1 MTNLTTTK
9 MRQAFHIVIWLTGFL
24 SFTSCTQQHNPY
36 ALLAQADSAMEEYP
50 DSALCILESIEPQ
63 QLNMQADRAY
73 YALLLTQARDKNYIV
88 QTDDSLIRTA
98 VQYYDSIGDVAM
110 QAKAHYYRGSI
121 YRDANLCGEAIQEYL
136 TAIPL
141 AKAAGNQK
149 LLGLIYNHAG
159 YLYYLQDLV
168 EEADSIYQLAE
179 KLAIQRR
186 DTSLWAETL
195 SFQGKI
201 NIKKG
206 ISYYPKAEENLLKAF
221 EMTSAARYKRVQAD
235 ITASLSR
242 LYTRMNQHGKAI
254 LFAKQNIILRDDT
267 THCYRA
273 FSTLGNAYYKAK
285 QYDSATLYINKSLL
299 SGMYDI
305 KANAYMLLAAIARA
319 QGSLDKSLAL
329 TEKHMLYTDS
339 INLSQQSND
348 ILNAEK
354 EIERQQYVRSLSN
367 QYNRHTVLITVS
379 ILSACIIGVVCFLL
393 KKYRRDTHNLKQ
405 KQSYLEQEQQE
416 LQQEYAIL
424 KNKLTQRDSEM
435 ASLKESIRQQQISE
449 AQKEQLQQDL
459 ERFSR
464 ERDTLAKET
473 FEHSKIH
480 AKMER
485 IIDSCKKYGKS
496 DEKMNEEDWKY
507 LIAETNMRW
516 NGAITRLDSQFHL
529 SKKEI
534 HLCCLYLTDIPIA
547 KLEYL
552 IEYKRSSIYRKEK
565 DILEAMGYPSQSCK
579 LKDILK
585 EI

>member
-1 MTNLTTTK
+1 MTNLATTK

-24 SFTSCTQQHNPY
+24 SFTSCSQRHNPY
-36 ALLAQADSAMEEYP
+36 ALLAQADSAMEEFP
-50 DSALCILESIEPQ
+50 DSALRILESIEPK

-221 EMTSAARYKRVQAD
+221 EMTSAARYKRVQAN
-235 ITASLSR
+235 IAASLSR
-242 LYTRMNQHGKAI
+242 LYTRMNQSEKAI
-254 LFAKQNIILRDDT
+254 LFAKQNIVLRDDT
-267 THCYRA
+267 THCYNA
-273 FSTLGNAYYKAK
+273 FSILGNAYFKAE
-285 QYDSATLYINKSLL
+285 QYDSATLYINKSL
-299 SGMYDI
+299 SSEMYNI
-305 KANAYMLLAAIARA
+305 KANAYMLLAAIAKR
-319 QGSLDKSLAL
+319 QGNLDKSLAL
-329 TEKHMLYTDS
+329 TEKHILYTDS

-354 EIERQQYVRSLSN
+354 KIEKQQYAKSLDN
-367 QYNRHTVLITVS
+367 RYNKQTVFITVS
-379 ILSACIIGVVCFLL
+379 ILSICIIGIIYFPLR
-393 KKYRRDTHNLKQ
+393 KYRRDTRNLKQ
-405 KQSYLEQEQQE
+405 KQQK
-416 LQQEYAIL
+416 LQQKYMLL
-424 KNKLTQRDSEM
+424 KDKLTLKDSEI

-449 AQKEQLQQDL
+449 AKKEQLQQEL
-459 ERFSR
+459 ERFNK
-464 ERDTLAKET
+464 ERDVLAKET

-485 IIDSCKKYGKS
+485 IIDTCKKYGKS
-496 DEKMNEEDWKY
+496 DEKMSEEDWKY
-507 LIAETNMRW
+507 LIAETNIRW
-516 NGAITRLDSQFHL
+516 NNAITRLDSQYHL

-534 HLCCLYLTDIPIA
+534 HLCCLYLTDIPLA
-547 KLEYL
+547 NLEYL

-585 EI
+585 EV